1 MKINKKTTRIIV
13 ALLIFFIGYLFPRE
27 DYKMYCHLFAY
38 ILAGYDV
45 IIKSVKN
52 ISKGQVFDENFLMC
66 IATVGALALSDVAEA
81 AAVMLFYQ
89 VGELFQG
96 YAVGKSRNSIKE
108 LMDICPE
115 YANVERDGNV
125 ERVYPEDVEIGEVIV
140 VKPGEKIALDG
151 EVVYGESSVD
161 TKALTGESIPIYK
174 GKGDEVLSGCINLNG
189 LIKVKVKTSFDNST
203 VSKILEL
210 IEDSADEKSVTE
222 NFITKFAKVYTPF
235 VVAIAALLVIV
246 PTLFLKLDF
255 NTWLYRGLLFLV
267 VSCPCALVISIPMGF
282 FSGIGAASS
291 RGILIKGSNYLE
303 MLSKA
308 DIFVFDKTGTLTKG
322 EFKVSEI
329 DCVDIE
335 RENLLEIASYIETFS
350 THPISLSIVKEF
362 GKEIDITKV
371 KNFEEI
377 SGHGVKGEVF
387 EMEVL
392 AGNERLMDKFNVPFE
407 KKDSTGS
414 VVYIAINGKYAGC
427 IVVKD
432 EVKADSL
439 ETISSLKNMRIKTAM
454 LTGDGKEVAQEIG
467 EYLGLDEVHSKLLPK
482 DKVDLTKKLMKGGTL
497 CYVGDGI
504 NDAPVLKMADVSIA
518 MGGLGSDAAIEASDI
533 VIMTDEPSKIL
544 TGIKISKKTIRI
556 VKENIIFSLGIK
568 AGVLILGAVG
578 IASMWMAIFA
588 DVGVAVIAILNSMR
602 ALSVNNKVLNNNDS
616 ILKI

>member
-1 MKINKKTTRIIV
+1 M
-13 ALLIFFIGYLFPRE
+13 
-27 DYKMYCHLFAY
+27 
-38 ILAGYDV
+38 
-45 IIKSVKN
+45 
-52 ISKGQVFDENFLMC
+52 
-66 IATVGALALSDVAEA
+66 
-81 AAVMLFYQ
+81 
-89 VGELFQG
+89 
-96 YAVGKSRNSIKE
+96 
-108 LMDICPE
+108 
-115 YANVERDGNV
+115 
-125 ERVYPEDVEIGEVIV
+125 
-140 VKPGEKIALDG
+140 
-151 EVVYGESSVD
+151 
-161 TKALTGESIPIYK
+161 
-174 GKGDEVLSGCINLNG
+174 
-189 LIKVKVKTSFDNST
+189 
-203 VSKILEL
+203 
-210 IEDSADEKSVTE
+210 
-222 NFITKFAKVYTPF
+222 
-235 VVAIAALLVIV
+235 
-246 PTLFLKLDF
+246 
-255 NTWLYRGLLFLV
+255 
-267 VSCPCALVISIPMGF
+267 
-282 FSGIGAASS
+282 
-291 RGILIKGSNYLE
+291 
-303 MLSKA
+303 
-308 DIFVFDKTGTLTKG
+308 
-322 EFKVSEI
+322 
-329 DCVDIE
+329 
-335 RENLLEIASYIETFS
+335 LEIASYIETFS